1 MKTRYS
7 LVVVFVVAG
16 MLLAA
21 CGGAATPPPTQ
32 APAAAQPT
40 TAPAAAQPTTAPAA
54 QPTEAPAAQ
63 PTTAPAAAAVKLT
76 MWTKEGGNQLDLVK
90 SVVADCA
97 KADGSYTV
105 DIVNYDVEK
114 LRGNFQ
120 TSALAGTGPDLL
132 WTVNDHAGP
141 FTTADLIDPVDNLG
155 IDLKQF
161 VPGALEPVALNGQH
175 WGIPLSYGN
184 NLMLLYNKKLVD
196 HAPAD
201 TAELVKM
208 AKDFQA
214 KNPGSVGF
222 AWNLE
227 EPFWLVPWLGGFGGK
242 VFADD
247 GKTPTLNTP
256 EMVKA
261 LALMSEFKN
270 TDQITPKACDY
281 ACADSLI
288 KDGKAAMIIN
298 GDWSLGDYTGS
309 TANVT
314 ATKNIDL
321 GTAPFPKI
329 TGADAP
335 KPYTAGVYLMFPK
348 GQADD
353 KRAAALKLTQ
363 CLISDPVQ
371 LRWLKEQKRLPSVQ
385 KLFDDPSVK
394 SDPILSGSAADLLNG
409 TGMPA
414 ATEMRCNWDAMKP
427 QLQDVMAGK
436 TTPEDAAKAMQT
448 AAEKCVA
455 ELK

>member
-7 LVVVFVVAG
+7 LVVLFVIAG
-16 MLLAA
+16 TLLAA
-21 CGGAATPPPTQ
+21 CGGAATPAPTQ
-32 APAAAQPT
+32 PPAAAPTQPPAAAPTQPPAAQPT
-40 TAPAAAQPTTAPAA
+40 EPPAA
-54 QPTEAPAAQ
+54 QPTEAPAA
-63 PTTAPAAAAVKLT
+63 APVKLT
-76 MWTKEGGNQLDLVK
+76 LWTKEGGNQLDLAKAVI
-90 SVVADCA
+90 ADCA
-97 KADGSYTV
+97 KTIPGLTV
-105 DIVNYDVEK
+105 DVANYDVEK
-114 LRGNFQ
+114 LRENFQ

-155 IDLKQF
+155 IDLGQF

-196 HAPAD
+196 KAPAD

-242 VFADD
+242 VFGED

-256 EMVKA
+256 EMVKT

-281 ACADSLI
+281 ACADTLF

-298 GDWSLGDYTGS
+298 GDWSLGEYTGS
-309 TANVT
+309 TAGVT

-329 TGADAP
+329 TGADFP
-335 KPYTAGVYLMFPK
+335 KPYTAGMYIMFPK
-348 GQADD
+348 GQAGQA
-353 KRAAALKLTQ
+353 AAALKLTQ
-363 CLISDPVQ
+363 CFISDQVQ
-371 LRWLKEQKRLPSVQ
+371 LRWLKEQKRLPAVQ

-394 SDPILSGSAADLLNG
+394 SDPILAGSAADLLNG
-409 TGMPA
+409 TGMPP

-427 QLQDVMAGK
+427 NLQEVLAGK
-436 TTPEDAAKAMQT
+436 MTPEDAAAAMQV
-448 AAEKCVA
+448 AAETCVKD
-455 ELK
+455 LQ

>member
-7 LVVVFVVAG
+7 LVVLFVVVG

-21 CGGAATPPPTQ
+21 CGGAAAPAPTQ
-32 APAAAQPT
+32 APAAAPT
-40 TAPAAAQPTTAPAA
+40 KAPAAAATQPPAA
-54 QPTEAPAAQ
+54 TAAPKPTEPPAA
-63 PTTAPAAAAVKLT
+63 TAAPAAVKLT
-76 MWTKEGGNQLDLVK
+76 MWTKEASNQLQLVK
-90 SVVADCA
+90 DVVAECV
-97 KADGSYTV
+97 KADPSYTV
-105 DIVNYDVEK
+105 DVVNYDVEK
-114 LRGNFQ
+114 LRENFQ

-155 IDLKQF
+155 LDLGQF

-184 NLMLLYNKKLVD
+184 NLMLLYNKKLID

-201 TAELVKM
+201 TAEMIKM
-208 AKDFQA
+208 AQDFQA
-214 KNPGSVGF
+214 KNKGSVGLAFNF
-222 AWNLE
+222 A

-242 VFADD
+242 VFAED

-256 EMVKA
+256 EMIKTLQLVSDFKA
-261 LALMSEFKN
+261 KDKIVPQE
-270 TDQITPKACDY
+270 CDY
-281 ACADSLI
+281 ACADGLF

-321 GTAPFPKI
+321 GAAPYPKI
-329 TGADAP
+329 TGADSP
-335 KPYTAGVYLMFPK
+335 KPYTAGTYLMFPK

-353 KRAAALKLTQ
+353 KRAATLKLAQ

-371 LRWLKEQKRLPSVQ
+371 LRWLKEQKRLPSTQ
-385 KLFDDPSVK
+385 KLFDDPSIK
-394 SDPILSGSAADLLNG
+394 SDPILAGSAADLLTG

-427 QLQDVMAGK
+427 NLQEVLAGK
-436 TTPEDAAKAMQT
+436 LTPEAAAAAMQT

-455 ELK
+455 DLK

>member
-7 LVVVFVVAG
+7 LVVLFVVVG
-16 MLLAA
+16 MMLAA
-21 CGGAATPPPTQ
+21 CAPAATPAPTQ
-32 APAAAQPT
+32 PPAAPTQPPAAAPT
-40 TAPAAAQPTTAPAA
+40 EPPAAA
-54 QPTEAPAAQ
+54 PTEP
-63 PTTAPAAAAVKLT
+63 PAAAPTEPPAAEAVKLT
-76 MWTKEGGNQLDLVK
+76 MWTKEGAEPLAVVK
-90 SVVADCA
+90 DVVAECA
-97 KADGSYTV
+97 KTDGSYTV
-105 DIVNYDVEK
+105 DVVNYDVEK
-114 LRGNFQ
+114 LRENFQ

-155 IDLKQF
+155 IDLKTF

-208 AKDFQA
+208 AQDFQA
-214 KNPGSVGF
+214 KNPGSVGLAF
-222 AWNLE
+222 NFT
-227 EPFWLVPWLGGFGGK
+227 EPYWLVPWLGGFGGK

-256 EMVKA
+256 EMVSA
-261 LALMSEFKN
+261 LKLISEFKN
-270 TDQITPKACDY
+270 TDKITPKECDY
-281 ACADSLI
+281 ACADGLF

-309 TANVT
+309 TAGVT

-329 TGADAP
+329 TGADYP
-335 KPYTAGVYLMFPK
+335 KPYTAGVYIMFPK

-353 KRAAALKLTQ
+353 RRAAALKLTQ
-363 CLISDPVQ
+363 CFISDPVQ
-371 LRWLKEQKRLPSVQ
+371 LRWLKEQKHLPSVQ
-385 KLFDDPSVK
+385 RLFDDPSIK
-394 SDPILSGSAADLLNG
+394 SDPILAGSAADLLNG
-409 TGMPA
+409 TGMPP

-427 QLQDVMAGK
+427 NLQEVLASRL
-436 TTPEDAAKAMQT
+436 TPANAAKAMQT

-455 ELK
+455 QLK

>member
-1 MKTRYS
+1 
-7 LVVVFVVAG
+7 
-16 MLLAA
+16 
-21 CGGAATPPPTQ
+21 
-32 APAAAQPT
+32 
-40 TAPAAAQPTTAPAA
+40 
-54 QPTEAPAAQ
+54 
-63 PTTAPAAAAVKLT
+63 

-90 SVVADCA
+90 AITAECA
-97 KADGSYTV
+97 KTDGSYTV

-114 LRGNFQ
+114 LRENFQ
-120 TSALAGTGPDLL
+120 TSALAGSGPDLL

-141 FTTADLIDPVDNLG
+141 FTTADLIQPVDNLG
-155 IDLKQF
+155 IDLSQF

-201 TAELVKM
+201 TTELIKM
-208 AKDFQA
+208 AQDFQA
-214 KNPGSVGF
+214 KNPGSVGL
-222 AWNLE
+222 AWNMQ

-242 VFADD
+242 VFAAD

-256 EMVKA
+256 EMVKT

-270 TDQITPKACDY
+270 TDKITPKECDY
-281 ACADSLI
+281 ACADGLF

-298 GDWSLGDYTGS
+298 GDWSLGDYTGN

-329 TGADAP
+329 AGADTP
-335 KPYTAGVYLMFPK
+335 KPFTAGTYIMFPK
-348 GQADD
+348 DLAAD
-353 KRAAALKLTQ
+353 KQAAAIKLTQ
-363 CLISDPVQ
+363 CFLSDPVQ

-385 KLFDDPSVK
+385 KLFDDPSIK
-394 SDPILSGSAADLLNG
+394 SDPILAGSAADLLNG

-427 QLQDVMAGK
+427 QLQDVLAGK

-448 AAEKCVA
+448 AADKCVA

>member
-7 LVVVFVVAG
+7 LVVLFVVAG

-21 CGGAATPPPTQ
+21 CGGATTPPPT
-32 APAAAQPT
+32 ALVEQPT
-40 TAPAAAQPTTAPAA
+40 TAPAAPPTTAPAA
-54 QPTEAPAAQ
+54 PPTTAPAAP
-63 PTTAPAAAAVKLT
+63 PTTAPAAAPVKLT
-76 MWTKEGGNQLDLVK
+76 LWTKEGGNQLDLVK
-90 SVVADCA
+90 NVVAECA
-97 KADGSYTV
+97 KTDGSYTV

-114 LRGNFQ
+114 LRENFQ

-141 FTTADLIDPVDNLG
+141 FTTADLIDPVDNIG

-161 VPGALEPVALNGQH
+161 VPGALEPVVLNGQT

-201 TAELVKM
+201 TTEMIKM
-208 AKDFQA
+208 AQDFQA
-214 KNPGSVGF
+214 KNPGSVGL
-222 AWNLE
+222 AWNFG

-256 EMVKA
+256 EMVSA
-261 LALMSEFKN
+261 LKLVSEFKN
-270 TDQITPKACDY
+270 TDKITPKECDY
-281 ACADSLI
+281 ACADGLF

-309 TANVT
+309 TAGVT

-321 GTAPFPKI
+321 GTAPFPKVA
-329 TGADAP
+329 GADYP
-335 KPYTAGVYLMFPK
+335 KPYTAGVYIMFPK

-353 KRAAALKLTQ
+353 KRAAAVKLTQ
-363 CLISDPVQ
+363 CLISDPVE
-371 LRWLKEQKRLPSVQ
+371 LRWLKEQQRLPSVQ
-385 KLFDDPSVK
+385 KLFDDPSIK
-394 SDPILSGSAADLLNG
+394 SNPILAGSAADLLNG

-427 QLQDVMAGK
+427 QLQDVLAGK

>member
-1 MKTRYS
+1 
-7 LVVVFVVAG
+7 
-16 MLLAA
+16 
-21 CGGAATPPPTQ
+21 
-32 APAAAQPT
+32 
-40 TAPAAAQPTTAPAA
+40 
-54 QPTEAPAAQ
+54 
-63 PTTAPAAAAVKLT
+63 

-90 SVVADCA
+90 AIVADCA

-105 DIVNYDVEK
+105 DVVNYDVEK
-114 LRGNFQ
+114 LRENFQ

-141 FTTADLIDPVDNLG
+141 FTTADLIDPVDNIG

-201 TAELVKM
+201 TAELIKM
-208 AKDFQA
+208 AQDFQA
-214 KNPGSVGF
+214 KNPGKVGLAF
-222 AWNLE
+222 NQQ

-256 EMVKA
+256 EMVKT
-261 LALMSEFKN
+261 LQLVSDFKAK
-270 TDQITPKACDY
+270 DKIVPQECDY
-281 ACADSLI
+281 ACADGLF

-298 GDWSLGDYTGS
+298 GDWSLGDYSGS
-309 TANVT
+309 GASIT

-321 GTAPFPKI
+321 GTAPYPKI
-329 TGADAP
+329 AGADYP
-335 KPYTAGVYLMFPK
+335 KPYTAGVYIMFPK

-363 CLISDPVQ
+363 CFISDPVQ

-385 KLFDDPSVK
+385 KLFDDPSIK
-394 SDPILSGSAADLLNG
+394 SDPILAGSAADLLNG

-427 QLQDVMAGK
+427 NLQEVLAGK
-436 TTPEDAAKAMQT
+436 MTPEDAAKAMQT

-455 ELK
+455 DLK

>member
-7 LVVVFVVAG
+7 LVVLFVVVG
-16 MLLAA
+16 MMLAA
-21 CGGAATPPPTQ
+21 CAPAATPAPTQ
-32 APAAAQPT
+32 PPAAAPTQP
-40 TAPAAAQPTTAPAA
+40 PAAAPTQP
-54 QPTEAPAAQ
+54 
-63 PTTAPAAAAVKLT
+63 PAAAPTQPPAAAPTQPPAAAPVKLT

-90 SVVADCA
+90 NVVAECA
-97 KADGSYTV
+97 KADGGYTV

-114 LRGNFQ
+114 LRENFQ
-120 TSALAGTGPDLL
+120 TSALAGTGPDIL

-141 FTTADLIDPVDNLG
+141 FTTADLIDPVDNIG
-155 IDLKQF
+155 IDLGQF

-196 HAPAD
+196 KAPAD
-201 TAELVKM
+201 TTELIKM
-208 AKDFQA
+208 AQDFQA
-214 KNPGSVGF
+214 KNPNKVGLAF
-222 AWNLE
+222 NQT

-256 EMVKA
+256 EMVKT
-261 LALMSEFKN
+261 LQLVSEFK
-270 TDQITPKACDY
+270 DKDKIVPKECDY
-281 ACADSLI
+281 NCADSMF
-288 KDGKAAMIIN
+288 KNGDAAMIIN
-298 GDWSLGDYTGS
+298 GDWSLGDYSGS
-309 TANVT
+309 GASIT

-329 TGADAP
+329 AGADYP
-335 KPYTAGVYLMFPK
+335 KPYTAGVYIMFPK

-363 CLISDPVQ
+363 CFISDPVQ
-371 LRWLKEQKRLPSVQ
+371 LRWLKEQKRLPAVQ
-385 KLFDDPSVK
+385 KLFDDPSIK
-394 SDPILSGSAADLLNG
+394 SDPILAGSAADLLNG

-427 QLQDVMAGK
+427 QLQDVLAGK
-436 TTPEDAAKAMQT
+436 VTPEDAAKAMQT

-455 ELK
+455 DLK

>member
-7 LVVVFVVAG
+7 LVVLFVVAG

-21 CGGAATPPPTQ
+21 CGGAATPAPTQPPAAAPTQ
-32 APAAAQPT
+32 APAAAPTQP
-40 TAPAAAQPTTAPAA
+40 PAATAAPKPTEPPAA
-54 QPTEAPAAQ
+54 TAAPE
-63 PTTAPAAAAVKLT
+63 AVKLT
-76 MWTKEGGNQLDLVK
+76 LWTKEGGNQLDLAKAVI
-90 SVVADCA
+90 ADCA
-97 KADGSYTV
+97 KTDGSYTV
-105 DIVNYDVEK
+105 EVQNYDVEN
-114 LRGNFQ
+114 LRQNFQ
-120 TSALAGTGPDLL
+120 TSALAGSGPDLL

-141 FTTADLIDPVDNLG
+141 FTTAGLIDSVDNIG

-161 VPGALEPVALNGQH
+161 VPGALEPVALNGEH

-184 NLMLLYNKKLVD
+184 NLMLLYNKKLIEK
-196 HAPAD
+196 APAD
-201 TAELVKM
+201 TAELIKM
-208 AKDFQA
+208 AQDFQA
-214 KNPGSVGF
+214 KNKGSVGF
-222 AWNLE
+222 AFNQG

-242 VFADD
+242 VFGED

-261 LALMSEFKN
+261 LQLVADFKSK
-270 TDQITPKACDY
+270 DKIMPQECDY
-281 ACADSLI
+281 ACADSLF

-329 TGADAP
+329 TGADYP
-335 KPYTAGVYLMFPK
+335 KPYTAGTYLMFPK

-371 LRWLKEQKRLPSVQ
+371 LKWLKEQKRLPSVQ
-385 KLFDDPSVK
+385 KLFDDPSIK
-394 SDPILSGSAADLLNG
+394 SDPILAGSAADLLNG

-427 QLQDVMAGK
+427 NLQEVLAGK
-436 TTPEDAAKAMQT
+436 MTAEDAAAAMQT
-448 AAEKCVA
+448 AAEKCVKD
-455 ELK
+455 LQ

>member
-1 MKTRYS
+1 MKIRYS
-7 LVVVFVVAG
+7 LVVLFVIAG
-16 MLLAA
+16 TLLAA
-21 CGGAATPPPTQ
+21 CGGAATPAPTQ
-32 APAAAQPT
+32 PPAAAPTQP
-40 TAPAAAQPTTAPAA
+40 PAAAPTQPPAA

-63 PTTAPAAAAVKLT
+63 PTEAPAAAPVKLT
-76 MWTKEGGNQLDLVK
+76 VWTKEGGNQLDLAKAVI
-90 SVVADCA
+90 ADCA
-97 KADGSYTV
+97 KTIPGLTV
-105 DIVNYDVEK
+105 DVANYDVEK
-114 LRGNFQ
+114 LRENFQ

-155 IDLKQF
+155 IDLGQF

-196 HAPAD
+196 KAPAD

-242 VFADD
+242 VFGED

-256 EMVKA
+256 EMVKT

-281 ACADSLI
+281 ACADNLF
-288 KDGKAAMIIN
+288 KEGKAAMIIN

-309 TANVT
+309 TAGVT

-329 TGADAP
+329 TGADYP
-335 KPYTAGVYLMFPK
+335 KPYTAGVYAMFPK
-348 GQADD
+348 GQAED
-353 KRAAALKLTQ
+353 KRAAAVKLTE
-363 CLISDPVQ
+363 CFISDPVQ
-371 LRWLKEQKRLPSVQ
+371 LRWLKEQKRLPAVQ

-394 SDPILSGSAADLLNG
+394 SDPILAGSAADLLNG
-409 TGMPA
+409 TGMPP

-427 QLQDVMAGK
+427 NLQEVLAGK
-436 TTPEDAAKAMQT
+436 MTPEDAAAAMQT
-448 AAEKCVA
+448 AAETCVKD
-455 ELK
+455 LQ